1 MQIKCLWIQ
10 KLDFDILL
18 RHQQMQK
25 MPLQIYRTFESWK
38 QANKHNYDD
47 KLNTEN
53 EREKYK
59 KR

>member
-53 EREKYK
+53 EREKV
-59 KR
+59 